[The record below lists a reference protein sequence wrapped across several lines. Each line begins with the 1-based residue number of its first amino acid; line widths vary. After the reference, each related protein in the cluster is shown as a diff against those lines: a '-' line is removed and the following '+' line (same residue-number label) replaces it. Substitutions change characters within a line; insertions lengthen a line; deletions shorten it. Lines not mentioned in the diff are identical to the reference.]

1 MYSLVLPGSGQHVQ
15 GQSRWLAYGA
25 MEGVAWYLHLDRRGS
40 GHDLRD
46 AYRDLAWEVA
56 RDGTGPRVV
65 GDFEYYER
73 LTVWPRSGEW
83 DAEPDDPGLQPETDA
98 ATYNGTIWD
107 RATGI
112 FFGPDP
118 DAIGPGDPEWENALS
133 YYEERAY
140 PPELLWDWTTSGG
153 ERRRFAELVRE
164 SDEDLKEATVM
175 LGVIVL
181 NHVLSAT
188 DAYVSARLRE
198 ETGGRVDAALSLEPT
213 GIRHGRPGAALALRI
228 EVRP

>member
-1 MYSLVLPGSGQHVQ
+1 MGYVALE
-15 GQSRWLAYGA
+15 A
-25 MEGVAWYLHLDRRGS
+25 VAWYLHLDRRWS

-46 AYRDLAWEVA
+46 AYRNLAWEVA
-56 RDGTGPRVV
+56 RSGTGPRVV

-73 LTVWPRSGEW
+73 LTIWPRSGSW
-83 DAEPDDPGLQPETDA
+83 DTEPGLPGLQPETDP
-98 ATYNGTIWD
+98 ATYNGTIWE
-107 RATGI
+107 RAREI
-112 FFGPDP
+112 HFGPDP
-118 DAIGPGDPEWENALS
+118 GSVGPDDPEFQLALA

-140 PPELLWDWTTSGG
+140 PPELLWDWTNGG
-153 ERRRFAELVRE
+153 DDRQRFTRLVEE

-175 LGVIVL
+175 MGVIVV

-198 ETGGRVDAALSLEPT
+198 ETDGRLDADLGLEARRTRGGSIRPT
-213 GIRHGRPGAALALRI
+213 LALRV